1 MSGYL
6 YQGEGHVV
14 THIALVEDDPGFQ
27 RQILDY
33 LDRYSQASGE
43 EFKVCTFGDG
53 DSIISSYRAQ
63 YDVIL
68 MDIQMKFVDGMT
80 AAREIRE
87 VDDQVLII
95 FITSLAA
102 YAVKGYEVDAL
113 DYVLKPV
120 SYPAFAKSMSR
131 AMGRLRRRKSR
142 YVSIGGKNGAQ
153 RVDCARIYYIEADG
167 HSLSYHTADG
177 RLSGTGTMKELEA
190 TLADSWFFRCGKG
203 VLVNLEHVSAIV
215 EGDAVVHGE
224 TVQVSRARRKEF
236 LAAFNR
242 YINEVGQ

>member
-1 MSGYL
+1 M
-6 YQGEGHVV
+6 
-14 THIALVEDDPGFQ
+14 
-27 RQILDY
+27 
-33 LDRYSQASGE
+33 
-43 EFKVCTFGDG
+43 
-53 DSIISSYRAQ
+53 
-63 YDVIL
+63 
-68 MDIQMKFVDGMT
+68 
-80 AAREIRE
+80 
-87 VDDQVLII
+87 
-95 FITSLAA
+95 
-102 YAVKGYEVDAL
+102 DAL

>member
-1 MSGYL
+1 M
-6 YQGEGHVV
+6 
-14 THIALVEDDPGFQ
+14 THIALVEDDPGCQ
-27 RQILDY
+27 AQITDY
-33 LDRYSQASGE
+33 LERYSRESGE
-43 EFKVCTFGDG
+43 QFKLCVFGDG
-53 DSIISSYRAQ
+53 DNILSSYRAQ

-87 VDDQVLII
+87 QDDQVLII

-120 SYPAFAKSMSR
+120 SYFAFAKSMGRALARLSR
-131 AMGRLRRRKSR
+131 RQRR
-142 YVSIGGKNGAQ
+142 YVFISSKNGAQ

-177 RLSGTGTMKELEA
+177 VLSATGTIKEVESGLEGG
-190 TLADSWFFRCGKG
+190 WFFRCGKG
-203 VLVNLEHVSAIV
+203 VLVNLEHVDGV
-215 EGDAVVHGE
+215 TDGDAVVHGT
-224 TVQVSRARRKEF
+224 TVQVSRSRRKDF
-236 LAAFNR
+236 LAALNR

>member
-1 MSGYL
+1 MNRNIAIVEDEVEEAETLRSYFARYTQEYGTAFT
-6 YQGEGHVV
+6 V
-14 THIALVEDDPGFQ
+14 THFLTAEAFLNRYRPVYDLV
-27 RQILDY
+27 
-33 LDRYSQASGE
+33 
-43 EFKVCTFGDG
+43 
-53 DSIISSYRAQ
+53 
-63 YDVIL
+63 L
-68 MDIQMKFVDGMT
+68 MDICLPKTSGMDAAALLRRVDQSVPLIFVTNM
-80 AAREIRE
+80 A
-87 VDDQVLII
+87 Q
-95 FITSLAA
+95 F
-102 YAVKGYEVDAL
+102 AVKGYEVDAL

-190 TLADSWFFRCGKG
+190 ALADSWFFRCGKG

>member
-1 MSGYL
+1 M
-6 YQGEGHVV
+6 V
-14 THIALVEDDPGFQ
+14 HIALVEDDRDC
-27 RQILDY
+27 RQQIENY
-33 LDRYSQASGE
+33 LQHYAQESGE
-43 EFKVCTFGDG
+43 EFKVCAFEDG
-53 DSIISSYRAQ
+53 DNIISSYKSQ
-63 YDVIL
+63 YDIIL

-87 VDDQVLII
+87 MDDQVIII

-120 SYPAFAKSMSR
+120 SYFAFAKSMDR
-131 AMGRLRRRKSR
+131 AMARLRRRKR
-142 YVSIGGKNGAQ
+142 QYVFISNKNGTQ
-153 RVDCARIYYIEADG
+153 RVDCARIYYIEADS
-167 HSLSYHTADG
+167 HSLSYYTADG
-177 RLSGTGTMKELEA
+177 TLTGTGTMKEVESSL
-190 TLADSWFFRCGKG
+190 SKNYFFRCGKG
-203 VLVNLEHVSAIV
+203 VLVNLEHVERV
-215 EGDAVVHGE
+215 EEGDAVVHGT